1 MKAWVLQN
9 AIFKSKNLSSI
20 ATDTE
25 GVIQLF
31 NAGAEYMLGYSAAE
45 VMNKI
50 TPADISDKQE
60 LIVRAEGLSIEL
72 NTNISAGFEALV
84 YKANQGIEDIYEL
97 TYIRK
102 DGSRFPAEVSVTVL
116 RDVQSIIIGYLL
128 IASDNTARK
137 REAEAR
143 L

>member
-1 MKAWVLQN
+1 MEARVLQN

-50 TPADISDKQE
+50 TAADISDKQE

-72 NTNISAGFEALV
+72 NTNINAGFEALV
-84 YKANQGIEDIYEL
+84 TK
-97 TYIRK
+97 
-102 DGSRFPAEVSVTVL
+102 
-116 RDVQSIIIGYLL
+116 L
-128 IASDNTARK
+128 INALKIFMN
-137 REAEAR
+137 
-143 L
+143 

>member
-1 MKAWVLQN
+1 
-9 AIFKSKNLSSI
+9 
-20 ATDTE
+20 
-25 GVIQLF
+25 
-31 NAGAEYMLGYSAAE
+31 MLGYSAAE